1 MIWRADGDEIELHVV
16 QVVEHVAVVLVVLK
30 GCVVVEDVVVALGD
44 GMKLGP
50 EEVHKGSVV
59 VDKEW
64 TPRVG
69 GKVWRLEVATD
80 ALVVELELVEEAL
93 M

>member
-1 MIWRADGDEIELHVV
+1 MTESVDGGEIELHVV
-16 QVVEHVAVVLVVLK
+16 QVVEHVAVVLEVWK
-30 GCVVVEDVVVALGD
+30 DSVVVEDVVVALED

-50 EEVHKGSVV
+50 EEVRKGSVV

-64 TPRVG
+64 KPPVG
-69 GKVWRLEVATD
+69 GMVWRLEVASD
-80 ALVVELELVEEAL
+80 VLVVELELVEEAL